1 MPNAPGRGKTA
12 VALFVDGLELKYVN
26 LGMEGKKV
34 KILETKTVPL
44 VTKFEE
50 KARMAAAE
58 DGAGFGEL
66 AGMDA
71 FATMAPTEGPTTR
84 EGETNASVLLSLLS
98 EVDTRYSL
106 SYALAE
112 PAVTYHEFDTDFG
125 LKGANLKK
133 KLAAE
138 LTNVRTAPPLP
149 DQLDTIPT
157 ATGGMLTVIREDG
170 MHAYDLLLEIS
181 GFLGKKLPKLN
192 IIDSADVALMN
203 LVRTSYTLQE
213 DEVTIIIY
221 VGSEFSRLI
230 FMQGNGYLHFAPIIS
245 EGFNSPN
252 IDNTLYSRIL
262 LEQDNIGLT
271 RIDRMLLAGDGHRVD
286 LREAIAPQFPSA
298 VVEYLLSPELDL
310 GVVDEAVR
318 EDVVSEYAIPLATAW
333 RALDPKREGFY
344 GINLIPELVIEGQKA
359 FKLAWHGWIVALL
372 IIVSIVYFYTAI
384 LQQSSE
390 IRAASELL
398 GRRQVELND
407 LMLLR
412 QQRDTLQFGIQR
424 YVGATA
430 LYDSIAPG
438 ADRWSR
444 ILHYFSNSVE
454 DLNSLWIYEIKR
466 NDNPPNSLMI
476 SGRSVYR
483 TRIPRLASLFEKATL
498 KEVRTTT
505 IRDKII
511 YEFDLIVE
519 QLDKTELVPRDFGT
533 TGR

>member
-26 LGMEGKKV
+26 IGTEGKQV

-50 KARMAAAE
+50 KARVAAPQE
-58 DGAGFGEL
+58 EGGFGEL
-66 AGMDA
+66 AGIDA
-71 FATMAPTEGPTTR
+71 FSTMTPTEEPTTR
-84 EGETNASVLLSLLS
+84 EGETNASVLLSLLG
-98 EVDTRYSL
+98 EVESRYSL

-112 PAVTYHEFDTDFG
+112 PAVTYHEFDSDFG
-125 LKGANLKK
+125 LKGLKLK
-133 KLAAE
+133 NKLAAE
-138 LTNVRTAPPLP
+138 LTNVRTSPPLS

-157 ATGGMLTVIREDG
+157 ATGGLLTVIREDG
-170 MHAYDLLLEIS
+170 MHAYDLLLEIR
-181 GFLGKKLPKLN
+181 GFLGKKVPKLD

-213 DEVTIIIY
+213 EEVTIIIY

-271 RIDRMLLAGDGHRVD
+271 RIDRMVLAGDGHRVE

-298 VVEYLLSPELDL
+298 VVEYLQSPEIDL
-310 GVVDEAVR
+310 GLLDESIRGEVI
-318 EDVVSEYAIPLATAW
+318 SEYAIPIATAW
-333 RALDPKREGFY
+333 RALDPKRTGFY
-344 GINLIPELVIEGQKA
+344 DVNLIPETVVEGQKA

-372 IIVSIVYFYTAI
+372 IIFSIVYFYTAI

-390 IRAASELL
+390 IRAANELL
-398 GRRQVELND
+398 QRRQMELND

-412 QQRDTLQFGIQR
+412 QQRDTLQAGIQR

-438 ADRWSR
+438 SDRWSR

-466 NDNPPNSLMI
+466 NENPPNSLMV
-476 SGRSVYR
+476 SGRSIYR

-511 YEFDLIVE
+511 YEFDLIIE